1 MIRVTPLFS
10 LGDEQAR
17 RGCCAFPEG
26 CRVTDADT
34 NWGSAVSGWNGHMQN
49 SHTWAHL
56 FIIAASYK
64 MITTRSCLCI
74 MHYTLYNKSQ
84 GDTVQANKKQWYLKA
99 KYTLNKYMDVLFYRA
114 FFLYWKGIKTLRC
127 PVFVAQFLQLKF
139 SMLWLFL
146 FVCLQVTM
154 MVLCQCSQRCSW
166 CAKREDYSY
175 QAPPLLSVRFNFN
188 LPAYVLLVCRANP
201 VKC

>member
-1 MIRVTPLFS
+1 MNRPGEAVVHFQRAAELQMQTPIEALLSLGEMATCKILTRELIFS
-10 LGDEQAR
+10 LLLLVIKWLLQE
-17 RGCCAFPEG
+17 
-26 CRVTDADT
+26 
-34 NWGSAVSGWNGHMQN
+34 AV
-49 SHTWAHL
+49 
-56 FIIAASYK
+56 YV
-64 MITTRSCLCI
+64 

-114 FFLYWKGIKTLRC
+114 FFSYWKGIKTLRC

-188 LPAYVLLVCRANP
+188 LPAYVLLVCRPNP

>member
-49 SHTWAHL
+49 SHTWVYL

-64 MITTRSCLCI
+64 IITTRSCLCI
-74 MHYTLYNKSQ
+74 MHYTLYNNSQ
-84 GDTVQANKKQWYLKA
+84 G
-99 KYTLNKYMDVLFYRA
+99 
-114 FFLYWKGIKTLRC
+114 FFVC
-127 PVFVAQFLQLKF
+127 
-139 SMLWLFL
+139 L
-146 FVCLQVTM
+146 FVCRWLWWCSVSVHRDAVDVPRERITVTRHHHSCRSDSTLIYLHM
-154 MVLCQCSQRCSW
+154 CCLCVDQILWNVS
-166 CAKREDYSY
+166 KI
-175 QAPPLLSVRFNFN
+175 
-188 LPAYVLLVCRANP
+188 
-201 VKC
+201 